1 VYGLLP
7 GEVAPK
13 LALAMTA
20 ELAGDL
26 TTADRYYGLVWTA
39 DHSHV
44 SAAFGRARVELA
56 LANRAGAVAILDSVP
71 AGSIYFTSAQ
81 VAAITARIRGN
92 DTPREVIEAG
102 QRLEALG
109 LDAERRQ
116 KMEAEVFESALTW
129 TLTGVRAWPTNG
141 AGADADWNGRILG
154 QRPTERELRLGLE
167 RTYRTLAHLAKD
179 ADDRIALVERANS
192 VRPRTLI

>member
-1 VYGLLP
+1 MYDLLP

-26 TTADRYYGLVWTA
+26 TAADRYYGLVWTA
-39 DHSHV
+39 DRSHV

-71 AGSIYFTSAQ
+71 ASSIYFTSAQ

-109 LDAERRQ
+109 LDAERRER
-116 KMEAEVFESALTW
+116 MEAEVFESALTW
-129 TLTGVRAWPTNG
+129 TLTGSGAWPTNG
-141 AGADADWNGRILG
+141 AGDAGWNGRILG

-167 RTYRTLAHLAKD
+167 RTYRTLAHLAKH